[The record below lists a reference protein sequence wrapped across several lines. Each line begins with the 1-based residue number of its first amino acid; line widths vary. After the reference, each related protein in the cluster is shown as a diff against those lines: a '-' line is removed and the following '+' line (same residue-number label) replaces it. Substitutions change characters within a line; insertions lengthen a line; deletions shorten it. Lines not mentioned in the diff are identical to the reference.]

1 MARRPW
7 RPRGGSLQRWLLV
20 GWLLPLWA
28 LVGVICAVQWAYQA
42 QHDAAA
48 QHEALRQGLVHWPSD
63 WTADPAVSLPAQSTP
78 SFWYRESNLYGE
90 RLEGSADLPRAP
102 PPKRQVTRVPCT
114 FTLRR
119 WVTN

>member
-1 MARRPW
+1 MTLRWWQQRPW

-20 GWLLPLWA
+20 GWLVPLWA
-28 LVGVICAVQWAYQA
+28 LVAVICAVQWAYQA

-63 WTADPAVSLPAQSTP
+63 WSADPAVSLPAQSTP

-102 PPKRQVTRVPCT
+102 
-114 FTLRR
+114 LRSGR
-119 WVTN
+119 